1 MRDIRGDLQDRAKLL
16 EEQISSTQ
24 SQFDKFIEKVKL
36 EHQDKLE
43 GLKSDLDNIT
53 VVIKTED
60 KLQSEATPPQQL
72 RQQAQCQQQTSHV
85 LQRKMSALAFPD

>member
-36 EHQDKLE
+36 
-43 GLKSDLDNIT
+43 GRVS
-53 VVIKTED
+53 
-60 KLQSEATPPQQL
+60 S
-72 RQQAQCQQQTSHV
+72 R
-85 LQRKMSALAFPD
+85 

>member
-36 EHQDKLE
+36 EHQDKIE
-43 GLKSDLDNIT
+43 GLRSDLDNIH
-53 VVIKTED
+53 VVMKTED

-85 LQRKMSALAFPD
+85 LQRKMSALSMR

>member
-36 EHQDKLE
+36 EHKDKLE
-43 GLKSDLDNIT
+43 GLRSNLDNIH
-53 VVIKTED
+53 VVMKTED
-60 KLQSEATPPQQL
+60 KLQSEATPPEHL
-72 RQQAQCQQQTSHV
+72 HQQAQSQQQTSNV
-85 LQRKMSALAFPD
+85 LQRKMSALSVR

>member
-36 EHQDKLE
+36 EHKDKLE

-60 KLQSEATPPQQL
+60 KLQSTPPEHL
-72 RQQAQCQQQTSHV
+72 RQQAQSQQQTSNA
-85 LQRKMSALAFPD
+85 LQRKMSTLSMR

>member
-16 EEQISSTQ
+16 EKKISATQ

-43 GLKSDLDNIT
+43 GLRSDLDNIH
-53 VVIKTED
+53 VVMKTED
-60 KLQSEATPPQQL
+60 KLQSTPPEHL
-72 RQQAQCQQQTSHV
+72 RQQAQS
-85 LQRKMSALAFPD
+85 QRRMSCSAR

>member
-16 EEQISSTQ
+16 EEQISSTR

-43 GLKSDLDNIT
+43 GLKSDLDNIH
-53 VVIKTED
+53 VVMKTED
-60 KLQSEATPPQQL
+60 KLQSEATAPGQL
-72 RQQAQCQQQTSHV
+72 RQQAQSQQQTSNF
-85 LQRKMSALAFPD
+85 LQRKMSALA

>member
-43 GLKSDLDNIT
+43 GLRSDLDNIH
-53 VVIKTED
+53 VVMKKED
-60 KLQSEATPPQQL
+60 KLQSTPPEHL
-72 RQQAQCQQQTSHV
+72 HQQAQSQQQTSNV
-85 LQRKMSALAFPD
+85 LQRKMSALSMR